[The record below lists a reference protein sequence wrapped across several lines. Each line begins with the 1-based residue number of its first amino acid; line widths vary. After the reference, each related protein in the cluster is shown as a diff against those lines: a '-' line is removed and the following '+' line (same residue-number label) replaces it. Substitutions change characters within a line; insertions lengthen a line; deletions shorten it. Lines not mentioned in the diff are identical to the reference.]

1 MNDAEGVAV
10 GQAQH
15 HIPVPRVPDLVFG
28 LWALGL
34 GIGASGC
41 IRSFLPGSRLRVC
54 GSRRPSACTNRLT
67 K

>member
-15 HIPVPRVPDLVFG
+15 HIPVPRVPDLGFG

-41 IRSFLPGSRLRVC
+41 IRSFLLGPG
-54 GSRRPSACTNRLT
+54 
-67 K
+67 